1 MAIIIGITLVI
12 FSLVAFIFSGFIM
25 AEDDTWGYVASLLSF
40 ILFAMGALTIHI
52 RKPTAIDVYRG
63 KTTLE
68 VTYKDNVPVD
78 STVVYK

>member
-25 AEDDTWGYVASLLSF
+25 AEDDNWGYVASLLSF
-40 ILFAMGALTIHI
+40 ILFAMGALTIHTG
-52 RKPTAIDVYRG
+52 KPTAIDVYRG